1 MDREDLYDTLNDL
14 IETCEDG
21 RKGFAQAAEHLT
33 DPGAKATLAE
43 LGRERGRFAAE
54 LRGLVRQKGGEAHE
68 DDSTAAAFHRAWLSL
83 KDALGGG
90 DHAILAEAERGED
103 HAVSEYQDALD
114 EDLPAD
120 VRTVVARQYESVKGS
135 HDRVRALR
143 DAPEISAT

>member
-1 MDREDLYDTLNDL
+1 MDRDDLYETLNDL

-21 RKGFAQAAEHLT
+21 QKGFAEAAEHLS
-33 DPGAKATLAE
+33 DPAAKATLAE
-43 LGRERGRFAAE
+43 LGRERGKFAAE
-54 LRGLVRQKGGEAHE
+54 LRALVREKGGEVTE
-68 DDSTAAAFHRAWLSL
+68 DDSVGAAFHRAWLNL
-83 KDALGGG
+83 RDALGGG

-114 EDLPAD
+114 EDLPGD
-120 VRTVVARQYESVKGS
+120 VRELVTRQYRSVKSS

>member
-21 RKGFAQAAEHLT
+21 RKGFADAAEHLT
-33 DPGAKATLAE
+33 DRSARQAFVE

-54 LRGLVRQKGGEAHE
+54 LRDLVRRKGGEAHE
-68 DDSTAAAFHRAWLSL
+68 DDSMAAAFHRAWLSL

-114 EDLPAD
+114 KNLPDD
-120 VRTVVARQYESVKGS
+120 VRVVVERQYQVVKGS

-143 DAPEISAT
+143 DSPEISAT

>member
-1 MDREDLYDTLNDL
+1 MDREDLIETINDL

-21 RKGFAQAAEHLT
+21 RKGFTEAAEHVRGPAAKSALT
-33 DPGAKATLAE
+33 DLAS
-43 LGRERGRFAAE
+43 ERSRFADE
-54 LRGLVRQKGGEAHE
+54 LRALVRQNGGEAYE
-68 DDSTAAAFHRAWLSL
+68 SDSAAGALHRAWLSL

-114 EDLPAD
+114 EDLPSD
-120 VRTVVARQYESVKGS
+120 VRAVVARQYERVKSS

-143 DAPEISAT
+143 VAPEISAT